1 MELKIINE
9 YHTDNLSFYNAD
21 CMDLMKTFKD
31 KEFDLAIV
39 DPPYGL
45 ERFKK
50 ANEETT
56 GVYAK
61 RGSWKHKGDKNWNNE
76 KPIDEYWEQLF
87 RVSKNQIIWGA
98 NNFELPPTEY
108 FCVWDK
114 VQYMPNFASAEYA
127 WVSMGLKK
135 PAKVFRYEIHKE
147 NALRKADGGKL
158 HPTQK
163 PIQLYDF
170 VLKNYA
176 KPNDKILD
184 THLGSGSI
192 AIAIDKANTLDKKN
206 LSFVGIELD
215 TDYFNASIKRFKN
228 YKSQP
233 ILF

>member
-1 MELKIINE
+1 MNEDTNLQISINPLLVIP
-9 YHTDNLSFYNAD
+9 DVIGCLSFYNAD
-21 CMDLMKTFKD
+21 NLEIMRGFKD

-76 KPIDEYWEQLF
+76 KPMDEYWKQLF

-135 PAKVFRYEIHKE
+135 PAKVFTYSIHKH
-147 NALRKADGGKL
+147 NHTDKI

-163 PIQLYDF
+163 PVALYKW
-170 VLKNYA
+170 LLQNYA
-176 KPNDKILD
+176 HEGDKIFD
-184 THLGSGSI
+184 SHFGSLSI
-192 AIAIDKANTLDKKN
+192 GIACHDLHFELTASELDKEYYELGKN
-206 LSFVGIELD
+206 RLMWHQKQLNIF
-215 TDYFNASIKRFKN
+215 
-228 YKSQP
+228 
-233 ILF
+233 